1 MKLDLRD
8 SKAFS
13 DTEQLAAFLQADPSH
28 FAWGHAYPQP
38 HLPGPLRS
46 RFIKLGPNTERGYQH
61 LPTGSDLSLI
71 AGFCRTALGTET
83 GLDSSRSGAPGTR
96 EPHLLLLLALFS
108 DAFGQDVCFE
118 TVAGQLLRHTCSL
131 FNAVSAVVLTRNE
144 DGSGLRFAA
153 SFTEDPALS
162 RQMSRLEIPAGVGLT
177 DWVITHKKTLLC
189 HDLAQEPRYRPGID
203 KELAYEIRSMIAA
216 PILGGDQVM
225 GVLQLVSNHTHCF
238 EAAQIPVLEMVA
250 AILSVFLA
258 RAALDSRARD
268 MERMTGTAEV
278 ANSVLHNIGN
288 ILNSLMV
295 SCSLVESR
303 LRHSKMPRLRQAH
316 EVLEQNLTDLA
327 TFFTSDPK
335 GELLPQFLLKVGA
348 QLEKDHELLST
359 EIRKISEKT
368 HLMRD
373 IIETQQTISKIGGS
387 EVQAVVQV
395 IEEAINLQSTFLE
408 RHKTLIQ
415 RDFRTDK
422 PVRASKA
429 KLIHILVNLIKN
441 ATEAMNDLDPET
453 RRLTIVLEENDEGE
467 VLVHVR
473 DNGAGIHPADLEK
486 MFTHGFTTKENGHG
500 FGLHFCASAMEEMRG
515 RISVHSDGPNQG
527 ATFTLVFPPVPKRV

>member
-1 MKLDLRD
+1 MKLELRD
-8 SKAFS
+8 SNAFT
-13 DTEQLAAFLQADPSH
+13 DTAQLAAFLQAAPCH
-28 FAWGHAYPQP
+28 FAWGRTYPQP
-38 HLPGPLRS
+38 HLPDELKP
-46 RFIKLGPNTERGYQH
+46 RFIVLGPNQKNGYQH
-61 LPTGSDLSLI
+61 LPRGSDLGLI
-71 AGFCRTALGTET
+71 AGFCRTALGTEA
-83 GLDSSRSGAPGTR
+83 GLDSSKSGAPGTR
-96 EPHLLLLLALFS
+96 EPHLLQLLAIFS

-118 TVAGQLLRHTCSL
+118 TVAGELLCHTCSL

-153 SFTEDPALS
+153 SFTEDPTLS

-189 HDLAQEPRYRPGID
+189 HDLTQEPRYRPGVD
-203 KELAYEIRSMIAA
+203 KELAFEIRAMIAT
-216 PILGGDQVM
+216 PILGGDQVL
-225 GVLQLVSNHTHCF
+225 GVLQLVSNRTHCF
-238 EAAQIPVLEMVA
+238 EEAQIPVVEMVA

-258 RAALDSRARD
+258 RAALDSRRRD

-303 LRHSKMPRLRQAH
+303 LRHSKIPRLLQAH
-316 EVLEQNLTDLA
+316 EVLEQNLADLA
-327 TFFTSDPK
+327 AFFTSDPK

-348 QLEKDHELLST
+348 QLDKDHQLLST

-387 EVQAVVQV
+387 EIQAVVQV
-395 IEEAINLQSTFLE
+395 IEEAISLQSNFLD

-441 ATEAMNDLDPET
+441 ATEAMKELDPEK
-453 RRLTIVLEENDEGE
+453 RRLTIVLEENDEGQ
-467 VLVHVR
+467 VLVKVC
-473 DNGAGIHPADLEK
+473 DNGVGIRPNDLEK

-515 RISVHSDGPNQG
+515 SISVHSDGPDLG
-527 ATFTLVFPPVPKRV
+527 TTFTLVFPPVPKRV